1 MFYAATRTFFRKLS
15 RDAFECRRFL
25 VQDPTEADGGNYIV
39 RAVNS
44 VGEKDCTL
52 ALNFGGGVDSEE
64 NVPAR

>member
-1 MFYAATRTFFRKLS
+1 MPP
-15 RDAFECRRFL
+15 
-25 VQDPTEADGGNYIV
+25 QDPTEADGGNYIV

>member
-1 MFYAATRTFFRKLS
+1 
-15 RDAFECRRFL
+15 
-25 VQDPTEADGGNYIV
+25 V

-64 NVPAR
+64 NVPARFIQRSIFYWTK